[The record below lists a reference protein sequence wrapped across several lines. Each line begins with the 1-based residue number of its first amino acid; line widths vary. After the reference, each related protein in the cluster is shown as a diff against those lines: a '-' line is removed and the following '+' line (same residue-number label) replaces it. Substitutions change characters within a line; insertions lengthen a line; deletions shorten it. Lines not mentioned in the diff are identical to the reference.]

1 MWFWFWS
8 CDNDFGSNHMI
19 MMVMHPWIPVQNKMA
34 DEVNLSFPSF
44 NHKYYWNMMSLCSK
58 NCFKVKFVDLYTLFE
73 GNKAAGKQTFQFL
86 ISEVVDSEQWRIS
99 FCKGVGDWVFYPLI
113 LVQITSNLIWVFIRV
128 SITKLYCQLLQISY
142 CFPVAALQNEQNY
155 HKVGGFS
162 Q

>member
-1 MWFWFWS
+1 
-8 CDNDFGSNHMI
+8 MI

-99 FCKGVGDWVFYPLI
+99 FCKGVGD
-113 LVQITSNLIWVFIRV
+113 
-128 SITKLYCQLLQISY
+128 
-142 CFPVAALQNEQNY
+142 
-155 HKVGGFS
+155 
-162 Q
+162 